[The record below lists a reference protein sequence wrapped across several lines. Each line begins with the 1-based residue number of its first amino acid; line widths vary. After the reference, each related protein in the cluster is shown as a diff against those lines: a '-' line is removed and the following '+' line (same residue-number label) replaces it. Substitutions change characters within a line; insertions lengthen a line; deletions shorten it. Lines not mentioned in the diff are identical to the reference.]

1 MSVCP
6 IVRHKSIRL
15 SRMSRTDGLASRF
28 DHARTDEEVLFPKDG
43 AAHARGVMRKVFRF
57 DANPLFDLAIRG
69 GERAELATEF
79 PRVTVQVSGQIV
91 RRRNHKERTA
101 SRPTEPRRA
110 SLCSQDS
117 VGGVLPYRTLIL

>member
-1 MSVCP
+1 MGQ
-6 IVRHKSIRL
+6 
-15 SRMSRTDGLASRF
+15 RMPGALCEKYFASMRICSSTL
-28 DHARTDEEVLFPKDG
+28 RSEV
-43 AAHARGVMRKVFRF
+43 
-57 DANPLFDLAIRG
+57 

-91 RRRNHKERTA
+91 QRRNHKERTA
-101 SRPTEPRRA
+101 SRSTEPRRA